1 MDVSA
6 FLVAKGLVKSTTEV
20 SVSRLKGGYW
30 NDVFRVRGDGFD
42 WVAKVFR
49 TGWSET
55 LYPIMPDAEAKA
67 LEVLGG
73 ETAVSP
79 TSIAYFPKTET
90 ARAVLIYEFWPGS
103 PWERG
108 VVRVADLLKR
118 LHAIEVVPDLANCF
132 RPMPT
137 NPEGIMQQGDRL
149 LDVIPDDVQGQRIRR
164 LRPAIMDGGEGMRV
178 KRPFVIHTDFG
189 PANMIDGPKGL
200 RIIDWQ
206 CPGLGDPVEDVW
218 SFLSPALN
226 ILFQHASLTPE
237 EKECFLQAYGGDGI
251 RERLAY
257 LTRYFSYRMMAYCAL
272 RVANTADEAIG
283 AVYQQALEAEWA
295 EVFSRVPSR

>member
-1 MDVSA
+1 MDVLA
-6 FLVAKGLVKSTTEV
+6 FLVKQGVLGGSDHVVA
-20 SVSRLKGGYW
+20 SRLKGGYW
-30 NDVFRVRGDGFD
+30 NDVFRVQGDGFD

-49 TGWSET
+49 VGWTET

-67 LEVLGG
+67 LELLGG
-73 ETAVSP
+73 RTAVSP
-79 TSIAYFPKTET
+79 TSIAYFPKTDGD
-90 ARAVLIYEFWPGS
+90 RAVLIYEFWPGS
-103 PWERG
+103 PWETG

-118 LHAIEVVPDLANCF
+118 LHAVEVTPALAKCF

-137 NPEGIMQQGDRL
+137 DPEGIMQQGDRL
-149 LDVIPDDVQGQRIRR
+149 LDVIPEDVQGQRIRG
-164 LRPAIMDGGEGMRV
+164 LRPAVVDGGEKMRI

-218 SFLSPALN
+218 SFLSPGLN
-226 ILFQHASLTPE
+226 LLFHHPPLT
-237 EKECFLQAYGGDGI
+237 EKEKADFLDAYGRDEV

-257 LTRYFSYRMMAYCAL
+257 LKPYFSYRLIAYCAL
-272 RVANTADEAIG
+272 RAANTTDKAVG
-283 AVYQQALEAEWA
+283 AVYQRALEAEWA
-295 EVFSRVPSR
+295 EVFR